1 MSTHRISPGAG
12 WVDPAELPKG
22 AGGRPLCRHC
32 GTEVPKGRRTF
43 CGDACVDRW
52 RVKTDPA
59 YLRSL
64 VGKRDR
70 GRCAVCGLSC
80 REMEKALRLLRQVLS
95 RLGQSRVYGSVRK
108 AMKVKNRH
116 SLWDA
121 DHIRAVAEGGG
132 ECGLDNMQTLCVWCH
147 REKTA
152 AMRRPSEASPA

>member
-1 MSTHRISPGAG
+1 M
-12 WVDPAELPKG
+12 
-22 AGGRPLCRHC
+22 
-32 GTEVPKGRRTF
+32 
-43 CGDACVDRW
+43 
-52 RVKTDPA
+52 KTDPA

-64 VGKRDR
+64 VWKRDK

-80 REMEKALRLLRQVLS
+80 KEVEKALGVLRKVLS

-108 AMKVKNRH
+108 AMKMKNRH

-121 DHIRAVAEGGG
+121 DHIRAVADGGG

-152 AMRRPSEASPA
+152 AMRRTSEASPA